1 MIIIIIIMVNHD
13 QSSFHQEV
21 KECPGKNNIPAPTYK
36 TYQALQVFP
45 GHLVPAMTPMI
56 NCKSSEGA
64 QSVWTNQNVNPIK
77 WKTSKTYLW
86 SLSLIFELSLICR
99 QIGSSSSSELSTS
112 RDPRCIPPGAYHSA
126 HMDEIWKYI
135 SYFWFSTS
143 NSKISSL
150 LFFSTSK
157 TNSST

>member
-77 WKTSKTYLW
+77 WKTSKVDLF
-86 SLSLIFELSLICR
+86 LDRVILEPRLSLICR
-99 QIGSSSSSELSTS
+99 NYIIVVTS
-112 RDPRCIPPGAYHSA
+112 RGPLCIPLAAYHNA

-143 NSKISSL
+143 RSKISSL
-150 LFFSTSK
+150 PFSILDLSQHQRQT
-157 TNSST
+157 